1 MNYNRAQ
8 VSGAIR
14 NNRLPFPIAA
24 TKTGL
29 LVAAASFGSIFAYNT
44 LSPISV
50 VLAVIVAA
58 AVIGLNFAESYL
70 VQYAVAAWRFGFKK
84 MALISAAGAL
94 VIAGY
99 SIMAGSNVIESYLKQ
114 NQNSSLA
121 SDYDIAASK
130 QRIQAAKSAALNSLD
145 FGNAQSDYMEAAAAE
160 NEKIAALL
168 RSKPVTSSSVDPST
182 MATIVAVAI
191 ELGVI
196 LLTAFIETFIKPTPL
211 PALIRFN
218 DKLVD
223 WGLNDDQ
230 LKNLTISASPSLGTV
245 ALPEESEN
253 RPERERSRAGGLEVV
268 PADAFEEWLYAV
280 RTEEIKPTLNASK
293 SYLRSVHAYKIEYA
307 QEKAVEYLEQA
318 FNQGFLALNDQ
329 GGVAQSKYVL
339 AGKANQNLL
348 GVG

>member
-29 LVAAASFGSIFAYNT
+29 LIAAASFGSIFAYNT

-50 VLAVIVAA
+50 VLAVIVAM

-99 SIMAGSNVIESYLKQ
+99 SIMAGSNVIESYLQQ
-114 NQNSSLA
+114 NVNSSLA
-121 SDYDIAASK
+121 SDYDISAAK

-168 RSKPVTSSSVDPST
+168 RAKPVTSSSVDPAT

-196 LLTAFIETFIKPTPL
+196 LLTAFIETFIRPTPL
-211 PALIRFN
+211 PALVKFN

-223 WGLNDDQ
+223 WGLNDSSLQ
-230 LKNLTISASPSLGTV
+230 NFEISASPSLGTV
-245 ALPEESEN
+245 ALPAESEKPP
-253 RPERERSRAGGLEVV
+253 RHVRTRAGGLEVV

-280 RTEEIKPTLNASK
+280 RTEEIKPTVSDAK
-293 SYLRSVHAYKIEYA
+293 AYLRSVHAYKIEYA

-318 FNQGFLALNDQ
+318 FNQGFLVTNED
-329 GGVAQSKYVL
+329 GGVGKSKYVL
-339 AGKANQNLL
+339 ASKSNQNLL